1 MGTSD
6 GRYPRRMRRASVWFG
21 ICLLLGACDVADLSR
36 VAVGVAFVA
45 PAGTRPV
52 TDLSLIVG
60 GEKFFRHRLDTGG
73 RTAVTLDPGPSA
85 ERQLTVLYTLDG
97 RRRVWEGP
105 RVDAG
110 KGYAIDLT
118 IDRGAVVRWRD
129 CLRPCRL
136 DAGTPV
142 HEDLSVTMPN
152 AR

>member
-1 MGTSD
+1 MCL
-6 GRYPRRMRRASVWFG
+6 RRASVWLG
-21 ICLLLGACDVADLSR
+21 ICLLLGACDVADQSR

-45 PAGTRPV
+45 PAGARPL

-60 GEKFFRHRLDTGG
+60 GEKFFRHRLDAGG

-118 IDRGAVVRWRD
+118 IDAGAVVRWHE

>member
-1 MGTSD
+1 MATQGEN
-6 GRYPRRMRRASVWFG
+6 A
-21 ICLLLGACDVADLSR
+21 LGACDVADQSR

-60 GEKFFRHRLDTGG
+60 GEKFFRHRLDAGG

-118 IDRGAVVRWRD
+118 IDRGAAVRWRA
-129 CLRPCRL
+129 CLRSCRL
-136 DAGTPV
+136 DAGTPLR
-142 HEDLSVTMPN
+142 EAPSVTLPD